1 MTTLQGR
8 LDQRTMIIL
17 GAALGGTL
25 LLAITVWLLVISPK
39 RSEASELAA
48 RIEAAERQLHSRD
61 SQGVPGSPAGVSV
74 SEVRA
79 LERALPGTAQMSS
92 LVRQLDRLAGQA
104 GVTLETV
111 TPQAETGGVG
121 YKSLPLTVVVNG
133 KFFGIRR
140 FLRLLRTGVQV
151 RGGHVHG
158 TGRLFD
164 VQAIDLQQ
172 SDDARPTVRAT
183 LTMQAFVFVPGTGA
197 PGAATPLSAS
207 AAEAGG

>member
-39 RSEASELAA
+39 RSQASDLGA
-48 RIEAAERQLHSRD
+48 RIEAAEQELQSRV
-61 SQGVPGSPAGVSV
+61 SHGVPGSPAGVSV
-74 SEVRA
+74 NEARA
-79 LERALPGTAQMSS
+79 LERALPGSARMSS
-92 LVRQLDRLAGQA
+92 LVRQLDRLARQA

-111 TPQAETGGVG
+111 TPQAETGGAG

-133 KFFGIRR
+133 KFFGIRK
-140 FLRLLRTGVQV
+140 FLRLLRTAVLV

-172 SDDARPTVRAT
+172 SDDARPSVRAT
-183 LTMQAFVFVPGTGA
+183 LTMEAFVFAPGTGA
-197 PGAATPLSAS
+197 PGAATPVSAS
-207 AAEAGG
+207 AAGAGG